1 MTGGF
6 TTLFFVVLIAAIIAL
21 FIAPVLLLVGAFLA
35 FRFGG
40 KILGPI
46 GAGIV
51 DKAIAQRD

>member
-1 MTGGF
+1 MTR
-6 TTLFFVVLIAAIIAL
+6 TILIAAIVGL
-21 FIAPVLLLVGAFLA
+21 FIAPVLLFIGAFLA

-51 DKAIAQRD
+51 DKALAERG